1 MANPHAEFPPVR
13 LSDIDGLFSENVLDS
28 SSGNKLIEFIRN
40 RNGQP
45 KRPRLNQLFRE
56 DDAPIQ
62 FRFDNVLRSPNKETE
77 KSADAG
83 AVTAVGSVTSDV
95 TVSDDGVEALPPS
108 PPVQIDSRV
117 PSFLSPRRGMS
128 SLVASP
134 RNQRPATATI
144 GGGSPN
150 RSRLGRVTLRNSA
163 LETNLNRLAVLKECQ
178 RSNQLKCE
186 RLRQLISSTPNA
198 GDRQERSDE
207 NFLNIK
213 ETISPISESPP
224 LMPFNK
230 PVPASAPQS
239 PVPAATPNLANDSF
253 VPATQDQ
260 VDGDERNNR
269 ATTPPRDHD
278 VLIVPETPSPVR
290 RSPSVCSTP
299 LSGLRVSPG
308 GRSDVRRKSIQQL
321 LEEENGEVRGDG
333 NGFSTPRQS
342 ILKKLVPE
350 GSTPVRNRVS
360 FATKL
365 QEIREVSPIY
375 ITSPRDSD
383 ITSDESSEE
392 EAAREP
398 SASPKQSRKATP
410 SARQQRRGDV
420 ERSNE
425 KLQSSVAQRRLEYV
439 TRSPEL
445 AKKSMTATG
454 GTGCAKAQLATEGSE
469 GNAPAARI
477 SSRVKSDRNKRSG
490 DNKELQSQRSP
501 LQGQQ
506 HVHEERQDSRALRS
520 QETIGHVEEME
531 CNKVVADSSGHQ
543 GTATTRANRTNR
555 NTINMIIDEWDDE
568 TSAGIGNNLNEMRN
582 NCLSSS
588 VTNPVPIATIDTPR
602 SIVHEIFEPPS
613 AFGDDTDAA
622 HGTSEAP
629 AMETDGH
636 QKGHVSPR
644 KRSPEA
650 SLAPTVRDEAT
661 VDRIETDSMVRRDR
675 ITSASPHDQ
684 VSMKMLA
691 VVDEILM
698 NQEGPP
704 VITGRCEDERRTT
717 LNMQKKKRTTAKVD
731 EETIS
736 YFKTVEAACKEK
748 VVEKVQKR
756 KERRKLFGKEM
767 SENELPETVAVGE
780 LTTAEP
786 MSMVVEGVKAQQTR
800 LENEI
805 RPVEVHV
812 MRLSKTTI
820 KRALNVSQ
828 SLVTNSNNSTPR
840 VTAVPHS
847 PVHEKQ
853 NTETLEKRSNT
864 LVGLSAIEG
873 KEDSVKV
880 AKPSKK
886 VGRPKPKKNPVTA
899 LPITTKDLKD
909 AANGIR
915 QQVDS
920 SEDTNTIR
928 RSHRNRRIPMD
939 VLARNPMISQ
949 TDGPM
954 YCNPNVQE
962 IFKRCCE
969 LQREKMPKKSSK
981 KRTKIAKK
989 QSAAPP
995 PIEEAGGT
1003 EVHNV
1008 HQKTKKKS
1016 QPEEQF
1022 DSEGFRIPPEPPKKK
1037 QAVQK
1042 KHPRP
1047 TEEPHLAT
1055 PLSSLSSSLSHRSA
1069 SPNGH
1074 DSGLGS
1080 AVMTTVSEAHT
1091 VVTGDGGSAAG
1102 KPMQPTNAGNSEDL
1116 LAQKRQ
1122 TTDWMLRL
1130 MDNQQRRRPQKVP
1143 SAEVGYQHFSLDHLE
1158 FRQLRGVEYSFY
1170 TFSETEQF
1178 GFIRLPPNGK
1188 KNLTRAKK
1196 CLLRFLILN
1205 GSLTFTI
1212 ENGQLQVKGGDF
1224 LILSTDSR
1232 YEIQNGPETSILF
1245 MMKTIVPKDRV
1256 VK

>member
-1 MANPHAEFPPVR
+1 MAHPHPEFPPVR
-13 LSDIDGLFSENVLDS
+13 LSDIDGLLSENVLDS

-40 RNGQP
+40 RNGQA

-62 FRFDNVLRSPNKETE
+62 FRFDNVLRSPNRET
-77 KSADAG
+77 KQSGGAG
-83 AVTAVGSVTSDV
+83 AVAKATPMVTPVVSVQSDV
-95 TVSDDGVEALPPS
+95 TISDDGVEVLPPS
-108 PPVQIDSRV
+108 PNPPVSVLQIDSRT
-117 PSFLSPRRGMS
+117 PSFLSPRRGMPS
-128 SLVASP
+128 SVSSP
-134 RNQRPATATI
+134 RNQRTAAATI
-144 GGGSPN
+144 GGNSPN
-150 RSRLGRVTLRNSA
+150 QSRLGRVPLRNSA
-163 LETNLNRLAVLKECQ
+163 IESNLNRLAVLRECQ

-186 RLRQLISSTPNA
+186 RLRHLISSTPNA

-207 NFLNIK
+207 NFLSIK
-213 ETISPISESPP
+213 ETISPISESSPAVQC
-224 LMPFNK
+224 NE
-230 PVPASAPQS
+230 PVPTGAPKS
-239 PVPAATPNLANDSF
+239 SIPDAAPNDSF

-269 ATTPPRDHD
+269 ATTPPRGQD

-290 RSPSVCSTP
+290 RAPSVCSTP

-321 LEEENGEVRGDG
+321 LEEENREVLGDG
-333 NGFSTPRQS
+333 NSFSTPRQS
-342 ILKKLVPE
+342 ILRKPVSD

-360 FATKL
+360 FAAKL
-365 QEIREVSPIY
+365 HEIREVSPNY
-375 ITSPRDSD
+375 LRSPRDSD

-398 SASPKQSRKATP
+398 SPSPKQLKKATP
-410 SARQQRRGDV
+410 SARQQRRGDL
-420 ERSNE
+420 ERSRD
-425 KLQSSVAQRRLEYV
+425 KLQSSAAHRRLEYV

-445 AKKSMTATG
+445 ARKSMTVTANTG
-454 GTGCAKAQLATEGSE
+454 AAKEQLASE
-469 GNAPAARI
+469 RSEDNAPAPLI
-477 SSRVKSDRNKRSG
+477 SSPAKSYRNKGEGVS
-490 DNKELQSQRSP
+490 KELQSPRSS

-506 HVHEERQDSRALRS
+506 HDHEERQESRALRS
-520 QETIGHVEEME
+520 QETIDHIDQME
-531 CNKVVADSSGHQ
+531 GNKELADSSGPQ

-555 NTINMIIDEWDDE
+555 NTINMIVDEWSHE
-568 TSAGIGNNLNEMRN
+568 MSAGSGNNLNAMRN

-588 VTNPVPIATIDTPR
+588 VTSPVPIANIDTPR
-602 SIVHEIFEPPS
+602 AIVHEIFEPPS

-622 HGTSEAP
+622 HGTSEATG
-629 AMETDGH
+629 METAER
-636 QKGHVSPR
+636 QKDHVSPR
-644 KRSPEA
+644 KRSHET
-650 SLAPTVRDEAT
+650 SLAPNARDETT
-661 VDRIETDSMVRRDR
+661 VEPLETDSIVRRNR
-675 ITSASPHDQ
+675 IMGSSPHDQ
-684 VSMKMLA
+684 VSVKMLA
-691 VVDEILM
+691 LVDEILM
-698 NQEGPP
+698 SQDGPP
-704 VITGRCEDERRTT
+704 VNTGRGQDERRTT
-717 LNMQKKKRTTAKVD
+717 LNMQKKKKRTAAKVD
-731 EETIS
+731 AETVS
-736 YFKTVEAACKEK
+736 YFKTVEEACKEK
-748 VVEKVQKR
+748 VVEKLQTR
-756 KERRKLFGKEM
+756 RDRRKLFGKEI
-767 SENELPETVAVGE
+767 SANELPESVAVGE

-786 MSMVVEGVKAQQTR
+786 MSMVVDEVEVQQSR
-800 LENEI
+800 LENEM
-805 RPVEVHV
+805 RPLQVHV
-812 MRLSKTTI
+812 TRLSKETI

-828 SLVTNSNNSTPR
+828 SLVSHNSSPPR

-853 NTETLEKRSNT
+853 NTETLEKRSVT
-864 LVGLSAIEG
+864 LVGLSAIEE

-886 VGRPKPKKNPVTA
+886 LGRPKGKKNSVKA

-920 SEDTNTIR
+920 SVDTNGIR
-928 RSHRNRRIPMD
+928 RSHRNRRMPME

-969 LQREKMPKKSSK
+969 LERGKMPKKSSK
-981 KRTKIAKK
+981 KRTKVAKK
-989 QSAAPP
+989 QSAAPSP
-995 PIEEAGGT
+995 PEETDGSEG
-1003 EVHNV
+1003 HNV
-1008 HQKTKKKS
+1008 HQKSNEKT

-1022 DSEGFRIPPEPPKKK
+1022 DNEGFRIPSELPKKK
-1037 QAVQK
+1037 
-1042 KHPRP
+1042 
-1047 TEEPHLAT
+1047 
-1055 PLSSLSSSLSHRSA
+1055 SA
-1069 SPNGH
+1069 SSNGH

-1091 VVTGDGGSAAG
+1091 VVSGDSGSAAG
-1102 KPMQPTNAGNSEDL
+1102 KPMQATNAGNSEDL

-1122 TTDWMLRL
+1122 TMDWMLRL
-1130 MDNQQRRRPQKVP
+1130 MDNQQQRRPQKVP

-1158 FRQLRGVEYSFY
+1158 FKQLRDVEYSFY
-1170 TFSETEQF
+1170 TFSEAEQF

-1205 GSLTFTI
+1205 GALTFTI

-1224 LILSTDSR
+1224 LILSPDSR